1 MDFSWMYLYIVIQIK
16 KYTYFINI
24 LNQLLDTS
32 GDPKV
37 EKQGQGKGGIINWT
51 GKTKLLAGLKQLPL

>member
-1 MDFSWMYLYIVIQIK
+1 MYLYIVIQIK
-16 KYTYFINI
+16 KNTYFINI

-37 EKQGQGKGGIINWT
+37 EKQGQGKGGIIN
-51 GKTKLLAGLKQLPL
+51 